1 MTYEA
6 LIRMKHHLSLICFK
20 RRKSCW
26 DKGVNKYADELMEDL
41 IESRRHH
48 EVEDVKSLRSV
59 LMQGA
64 DSWLKY
70 SRGGFGLVSCYMI
83 AKRLCNKSEFK
94 KCCEGMFPLNPRED
108 WCKVESRALSQAF
121 ELVKQAF
128 NYATKKGE

>member
-20 RRKSCW
+20 RRNSCW
-26 DKGVNKYADELMEDL
+26 KKGVNKYADELMEDL

-48 EVEDVKSLRSV
+48 EVVDVKSLRTV
-59 LMQGA
+59 LMRGA

-94 KCCEGMFPLNPRED
+94 KCMEGKLQFNPYED
-108 WCKVESRALSQAF
+108 WDRIEARALSQAF

-128 NYATKKGE
+128 EYATKKGE